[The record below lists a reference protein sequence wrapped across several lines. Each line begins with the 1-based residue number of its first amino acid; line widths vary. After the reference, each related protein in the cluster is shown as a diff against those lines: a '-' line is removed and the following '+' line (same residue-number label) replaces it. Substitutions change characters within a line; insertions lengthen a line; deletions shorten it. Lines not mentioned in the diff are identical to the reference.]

1 MAALLIGAEAAGIL
15 GAVFAVPLAAMA
27 NIFLGAFY
35 RSRRGSEAMT
45 TAKDGAVEVESLP
58 RLGEEISAVEDA
70 AP

>member
-1 MAALLIGAEAAGIL
+1 
-15 GAVFAVPLAAMA
+15 MA

-58 RLGEEISAVEDA
+58 RLGEEISAVEEQGVDA
-70 AP
+70 EPVPHSAGSKRSPSPRRANR